1 MARSTSGNY
10 QNPRDYN
17 IADPLAF
24 SKSFESTFEST
35 FKEGMNYYNNKI
47 EALQNRDER
56 LKNTAN
62 EMAKLG
68 EAAIKSGKLTRE
80 YVETSINNFFKE
92 NKKFKYNKKGERV
105 DFVNYTKANSGES
118 INNFNAEIGGIND
131 FLGFAFSEEGLNFD
145 KTANI
150 SDPEHAQL
158 STLIDEQ
165 IENQNVLSFDFNKD
179 GFKGGA
185 SYTDPITGE
194 KVDLSSSDLTRI
206 ISSTT
211 GSQERRKFIEK
222 SFEELIDIS
231 EDFINKDIQNLLKT
245 SKSENKTTYID
256 ADEAGGIIDQQV
268 ESIVGRQ
275 PIEDLQNYYNN
286 NSNLTTTQKIKM
298 FEDSQNPII
307 SKLVSR
313 DNKGNLTEKSAENLE
328 TLGGLRFLPTDNDRA
343 VKFLKRITGE
353 DISAEQ
359 AKAIASE
366 IDLKRLAVTKSI
378 FKQNILDRGILDEFN
393 IRKEKNTGSGSGV
406 SQEQKDIYLKRIEDY
421 PMEISIED
429 ISIIGEKGYDE
440 KFERIEQLVTGMT
453 RDVPG
458 KGVTIKPVEGGG
470 VQFLLGGSKFKTIP
484 INTATSEDIKKII
497 YTVYGGDPKK
507 IEGIL
512 GETLPEV
519 PSLFN
524 ELPGPKRN

>member
-10 QNPRDYN
+10 ENPRDYN

-47 EALQNRDER
+47 QALQERDDR

-62 EMAKLG
+62 KMAELG
-68 EAAIKSGKLTRE
+68 EAAIKSGKATRE
-80 YVETSINNFFKE
+80 QVEASINSFLKE
-92 NKKFKYNKKGERV
+92 NKKFKYNKKGERS
-105 DFVNYTKANSGES
+105 DFIAYTEADSGEA
-118 INNFNAEIGGIND
+118 INDFNGEIGAIND
-131 FLGFAFSEEGLNFD
+131 FLGFTFSEEGLNFR
-145 KTANI
+145 KTANA

-158 STLIDEQ
+158 LDLMDEQ
-165 IENQNVLSFDFNKD
+165 IKNQNAVSFGFSED
-179 GFKGGA
+179 GFKGNA
-185 SYTDPITGE
+185 KYKDPVTGE
-194 KVDLSSSDLTRI
+194 EINLSSSDLSRI
-206 ISSTT
+206 VSSTAGT
-211 GSQERRKFIEK
+211 QERRKLVDK
-222 SFEELIDIS
+222 NYDELIDAS
-231 EDFINKDIQNLLKT
+231 EDLINTNIENLIEINEFGNITK
-245 SKSENKTTYID
+245 YVD

-275 PIEDLQNYYNN
+275 PIEDLQDYYNN
-286 NSNLTTTQKIKM
+286 NSNLTKVQKIKM
-298 FEDSQNPII
+298 FEGSSNPII
-307 SKLVSR
+307 SKLVNR
-313 DNKGNLTEKSAENLE
+313 DDSGNLTEESAKNLE

-343 VKFLKRITGE
+343 IKFLKRITGE
-353 DISAEQ
+353 DISEDQ

-366 IDLKRLAVTKSI
+366 IDLKRLAVTKSV
-378 FKQNILDRGILDEFN
+378 FKQNILDRGILDKSYV
-393 IRKEKNTGSGSGV
+393 RKETDTGSGSGKGE
-406 SQEQKDIYLKRIEDY
+406 EQKETYLKRIEDY
-421 PMEISIED
+421 PMETSIED
-429 ISIIGEKGYDE
+429 ISVVGEKGYDE
-440 KFERIEQLVTGMT
+440 KFQSIEQLVTGMT
-453 RDVPG
+453 RNIPG

-497 YTVYGGDPKK
+497 YTMYGGDPKK